1 MIDDA
6 FEAQF
11 PLTICSFSI
20 KIRLLTQT
28 STDFDIDRSHYQLF
42 IYLCLHYNAALSK
55 VQLET
60 AWLILKHCKSS
71 NMAKGLWPFTKF

>member
-1 MIDDA
+1 MIKDA

-11 PLTICSFSI
+11 PLTICSFLI

-28 STDFDIDRSHYQLF
+28 SIDFHIDCSHYQLF

-60 AWLILKHCKSS
+60 AWRILEHCKSS
-71 NMAKGLWPFTKF
+71 NMAKDYDK